1 MKGLVLFISHYGN
14 TKQVAETIV
23 KQITDSGH
31 EAVVHDLRQK
41 LPDLVSFDF
50 VVVGSPTRFARANGK
65 ALSAL
70 KQLRKK
76 KFTEKPVVI
85 FDTYGPIPTN
95 PEELEKGKKW
105 LYPGAAGIMQRVA
118 KEQGLNVYPDTL
130 RCEMQAYKGP
140 MADHQLEKAASF
152 TKEFLS
158 KINFLRPYEPV
169 SERNFTNR

>member
-14 TKQVAETIV
+14 TKQVAETIGQ
-23 KQITDSGH
+23 QIKDSGH
-31 EAVVHDLRQK
+31 EAIVQDLRQK
-41 LPDLVSFDF
+41 LPDLQGVNF
-50 VVVGSPTRFARANGK
+50 VVIGSPTRFARPNGK
-65 ALSAL
+65 ALSVL
-70 KQLRKK
+70 KQLKKK

-118 KEQGLNVYPDTL
+118 KEQGLNVYAETL
-130 RCEMQAYKGP
+130 RCEVKAFRGP
-140 MADHQLEKAASF
+140 FAEHELEKAASF

-158 KINFLRPYEPV
+158 KI
-169 SERNFTNR
+169 TK

>member
-31 EAVVHDLRQK
+31 EAIIQDLRQR
-41 LPDLVSFDF
+41 LLDLVSFDF
-50 VVVGSPTRFARANGK
+50 IMIGSPTRFARPNGK
-65 ALSAL
+65 AVGAL

-76 KFTEKPVVI
+76 GFAEKPVAV
-85 FDTYGPIPTN
+85 FDTYGPVPTN

-105 LYPGAAGIMQRVA
+105 LYPGAAGIMQKVA

-130 RCEMQAYKGP
+130 RCEVLGGLKGP
-140 MADHQLEKAASF
+140 LADHQLEKAASF
-152 TKEFLS
+152 TKEFLL
-158 KINFLRPYEPV
+158 KI
-169 SERNFTNR
+169 TK